1 MRPKLLNQMINLPPF
16 PNNTTPDWSGFTL
29 QEIRMR
35 RALVQARMEI
45 QKFKMNAAAETC
57 KNKMPLFGNSS
68 DSLLGRVA
76 GAFSIVDYGIFAFK
90 AVRWIISHRKK

>member
-1 MRPKLLNQMINLPPF
+1 MRPKILNQMINLPPY
-16 PNNTTPDWSGFTL
+16 PNNPTPDWPGLTL

-57 KNKMPLFGNSS
+57 RNKMPLFGNSS
-68 DSLLGRVA
+68 NSLLGRVA
-76 GAFSIVDYGIFAFK
+76 GAFSVVDYGIFAFK
-90 AVRWIISHRKK
+90 AVRWLINRRKK